1 MEALP
6 TKVVNTVALRL
17 LMKRLF
23 LATLLTLSTST
34 LVNAQEA
41 LNEWQI
47 QADVETDVFY
57 HRLLKRNYPSLI
69 IELRS
74 NEIDPPVEVELDCDL
89 WGYAFPVGTPFS
101 QVMPGVPM
109 DNSLHRFC

>member
-1 MEALP
+1 M
-6 TKVVNTVALRL
+6 NRL
-17 LMKRLF
+17 LLSTF
-23 LATLLTLSTST
+23 LTLSTST
-34 LVNAQEA
+34 LVYAQDA
-41 LNEWQI
+41 SYEWEI

-74 NEIDPPVEVELDCDL
+74 NEIDPPVEVELDCNL
-89 WGYAFPVGTPFS
+89 WGYSFPVGTPIT
-101 QVMPGVPM
+101 QVMPGVPI

>member
-6 TKVVNTVALRL
+6 TKVVYTIVLRL
-17 LMKRLF
+17 LIQRLL

-41 LNEWQI
+41 SNEWEI

-57 HRLLKRNYPSLI
+57 HRLLKRNDPSLI

-74 NEIDPPVEVELDCDL
+74 NVIDPPVEVELDCDL
-89 WGYAFPVGTPFS
+89 WGYAFPVGTPIT
-101 QVMPGVPM
+101 QVIPGVPM
-109 DNSLHRFC
+109 NNSLHRFC

>member
-6 TKVVNTVALRL
+6 TKVVNIVALRL
-17 LMKRLF
+17 LIKRL
-23 LATLLTLSTST
+23 LLETLLTLSTST

-41 LNEWQI
+41 SNEWEI

-89 WGYAFPVGTPFS
+89 WGYAFPVGTPIT

>member
-1 MEALP
+1 
-6 TKVVNTVALRL
+6 
-17 LMKRLF
+17 MKRFL

-34 LVNAQEA
+34 FVHAQEA
-41 LNEWQI
+41 ANEWEI
-47 QADVETDVFY
+47 QADVGTDVFY

-89 WGYAFPVGTPFS
+89 WGYAFPVGTPIN
-101 QVMPGVPM
+101 QVMPDVPM
-109 DNSLHRFC
+109 DTSLHRFC